1 MRCRPPSLRGL
12 ILGLGL
18 LALSLGGAALGLARI
33 GAAPLSVWLVLWA
46 VLPLVGVPVALVVAH
61 RLFGLATAEY
71 AVDRD
76 SLRVR
81 WGWALEEAPLAEVV
95 LQPAPPELYPRLRPT
110 GLWWP
115 GCLVG
120 KREIQEVGQVEFF
133 ATQPGAGLLLVS
145 VGGRRLGISPPDPQR
160 FLDEFVSATRLGSLR
175 KISHRSV
182 RPEFFSARVWED
194 RVARFLVLIGVAL
207 PLGLLGYLG
216 AISPRLPGLVP
227 FGFDLA
233 GRPNPMVPPSRL
245 LFLPLIG
252 GLCWLAD
259 VVLGSVLYRL
269 ERDRRLAYGVWGLG
283 ILVGVL
289 IWGATLYLMAAA

>member
-1 MRCRPPSLRGL
+1 MHCRPPSLRGL
-12 ILGLGL
+12 IIGLGL

-46 VLPLVGVPVALVVAH
+46 VLPLIGVPVALVVAH

-71 AVDRD
+71 TVDRD

-81 WGWALEEAPLAEVV
+81 WGWALEEAPLADVV
-95 LQPAPPELYPRLRPT
+95 LQSAPPEMYSQLRPT
-110 GLWWP
+110 GWWWP

-120 KREIQEVGQVEFF
+120 KREVREVGLVEFF
-133 ATQPGAGLLLVS
+133 ASQPGAGLLLVS
-145 VGGRRLGISPPDPQR
+145 TGGRCLAISPPEPQP
-160 FLDEFVSATRLGSLR
+160 FLDAFVSATRLGSLR
-175 KISHRSV
+175 RVPARSV

-194 RVARFLVLIGVAL
+194 RVARWLVLLGVIL

-216 AISPRLPGLVP
+216 AVSPRLPSLVP
-227 FGFDLA
+227 FGFDLT
-233 GRPNPMVPPSRL
+233 GQPNPMVPPSRL
-245 LFLPLIG
+245 LFLPLIA

-269 ERDRRLAYGVWGLG
+269 ERDRTLAYGVWGLG
-283 ILVGVL
+283 VLVGVL
-289 IWGATLYLMAAA
+289 IWGATLNLMGAA